1 LKNIVDWN
9 KTEVSVENILP
20 ETKVIS
26 DEVKIPKVESATI
39 KVKDEAWKEVEV
51 KTETTK

>member
-1 LKNIVDWN
+1 LKDIVDGN

-26 DEVKIPKVESATI
+26 DEVKIPKIETAEITA
-39 KVKDEAWKEVEV
+39 KDKD
-51 KTETTK
+51 